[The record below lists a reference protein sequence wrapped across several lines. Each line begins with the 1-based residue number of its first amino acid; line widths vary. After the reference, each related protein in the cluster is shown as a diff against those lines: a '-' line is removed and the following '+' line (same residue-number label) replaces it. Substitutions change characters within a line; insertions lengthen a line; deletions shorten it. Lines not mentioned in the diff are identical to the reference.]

1 MQKFSTFFMA
11 LAGAMLISSISTA
24 RVCFLASSDDDTGC
38 LVSDGYDIEESE
50 KCYGM
55 QPCEQP
61 NKNAPTCI
69 DNSISYYSPENCCS
83 NTALYEKCEGTG
95 KICKR
100 ATCSGSV
107 GGESY
112 SYCRIGYCGCSSEY
126 SETCDASKGL
136 VGVGDACDGK
146 YKSCRCNSSFQPCDK
161 NGTCSGTSCKD
172 DRGTLYQDCE
182 CPAVGTNGWV
192 ADPSSCCGTY
202 TTTCTNRPSGK
213 RVYKCKTVS
222 TPSCVCGLTHD
233 TNNSQCVSGCTD
245 SRYEYVGNIPANAIC
260 NDYTGG
266 IMSPCGSSCRCQSGY
281 WDYTSSCDTQNSNIC
296 GELGYTD
303 KSCSDDWIA
312 CPFDP
317 SAKKC
322 LN

>member
-1 MQKFSTFFMA
+1 MA
-11 LAGAMLISSISTA
+11 GKTVFKTDDALRHPPAIVVPLKAVGEFVGEARFEDEVDVVAETDGHLAAEVEVRREECLPVAVVHTESD
-24 RVCFLASSDDDTGC
+24 AS
-38 LVSDGYDIEESE
+38 
-50 KCYGM
+50 
-55 QPCEQP
+55 
-61 NKNAPTCI
+61 
-69 DNSISYYSPENCCS
+69 
-83 NTALYEKCEGTG
+83 EGTDG
-95 KICKR
+95 EGAR
-100 ATCSGSV
+100 RVVAVGL
-107 GGESY
+107 GGEVRHPVEVEGGLAEAATVVGAREEGLHTDAPGGEG
-112 SYCRIGYCGCSSEY
+112 RIP
-126 SETCDASKGL
+126 L
-136 VGVGDACDGK
+136 GVGDACDGK

-312 CPFDP
+312 CPFDS